1 MNDKIYT
8 PIHIIHKILKS
19 LNIDN
24 ENIIGKKICDHSCGD
39 GNFIIEIVKL
49 NIQYVETSELEYNLS
64 CVYGFDIDHIAV
76 ESCISKLNILVPN
89 INWNIYVKNSLS
101 DLDAYY
107 NTFDYIVGN
116 PPYAKIHSLDDETR
130 LLLKN

>member
-49 NIQYVETSELEYNLS
+49 ILKYSEPSELEYNIN
-64 CVYGFDIDHIAV
+64 CVYGFDIDQSAV
-76 ESCISKLNILVPN
+76 EKCIEKLNILYPAN
-89 INWNIYVKNSLS
+89 KNNWNIFVKNSLT
-101 DLDAYY
+101 DLE
-107 NTFDYIVGN
+107 NI
-116 PPYAKIHSLDDETR
+116 IIRILIM
-130 LLLKN
+130 L